1 MILIYIFVVMSAQL
15 ACIIHLFRHDRWLR
29 WLMPLIFF
37 PLSPIAYFA
46 VEIVPDLYAT
56 WKERKESRKA
66 AVPADPKADLH
77 EAKQALDLVD
87 SAANRLRLADACM
100 ALGQHRDALPHY
112 ELATSGRMDFRTG
125 EKLARCLFLTD
136 RSADALKV
144 LDEAP
149 SAITRS
155 DRDTVALLR
164 ARVLE
169 DLGRHEE
176 AVAIYADVSER
187 LAGDEAL
194 CRYAALLLK
203 LGQAEK
209 ARLALEEVE
218 HRMTRRDQGQ
228 RSAHAP
234 MYEWAMKKLAELR
247 SYSGT
252 SPFAASASP
261 AR

>member
-1 MILIYIFVVMSAQL
+1 MILIYIFVVMSAQV
-15 ACIIHLFRHDRWLR
+15 ACIIHLFKHDRWLR

-46 VEIVPDLYAT
+46 VEIVPDLYAS
-56 WKERKESRKA
+56 WKERKERRI
-66 AVPADPKADLH
+66 VTIPTDPKAELY
-77 EAKQALDLVD
+77 EAQRALDRVD
-87 SAANRLRLADACM
+87 SATNRSRLADACT
-100 ALGQHRDALPHY
+100 ALGQHHNALPHY
-112 ELATSGRMDFRTG
+112 ERATFGRMDFRTG
-125 EKLARCLFLTD
+125 EKLARCLFLND

-149 SAITRS
+149 QAITRS

-169 DLGRHEE
+169 DLGRSEE
-176 AVAIYADVSER
+176 ALAIYADVSER

-194 CRYAALLLK
+194 CRYAAVLLK
-203 LGQAEK
+203 VGQADK

-218 HRMTRRDQGQ
+218 HRMARRDQQQ
-228 RSAHAP
+228 RAAHAP
-234 MYEWAMKKLAELR
+234 MYEWAMKELTELR
-247 SYSGT
+247 TYSGT

>member
-1 MILIYIFVVMSAQL
+1 LILIYLFVVMSAQL

-46 VEIVPDLYAT
+46 VEILPDLYAS
-56 WKERKESRKA
+56 WKERKERRKLA
-66 AVPADPKADLH
+66 IPADPKAEFHD
-77 EAKQALDLVD
+77 AQRAFDLVD
-87 SAANRLRLADACM
+87 SAANRLRLADACT

-112 ELATSGRMDFRTG
+112 ERATLGRMDFRTG
-125 EKLARCLFLTD
+125 EKLARCLFLND
-136 RSADALKV
+136 RPADALKV
-144 LDEAP
+144 LDESP
-149 SAITRS
+149 RAITRS

-169 DLGRHEE
+169 DLRRYDE
-176 AVAIYADVSER
+176 ALEVYADVTER

-194 CRYAALLLK
+194 CRYAGLLLK
-203 LGQAEK
+203 VGHTEK

-218 HRMTRRDQGQ
+218 HRMTRRDQLH

-234 MYEWAMKKLAELR
+234 MYDWAMKQLTELR
-247 SYSGT
+247 AYSGS
-252 SPFAASASP
+252 SPFSASASP